1 MSAGR
6 IVPRAVVI
14 QSDDWGF
21 CAWVPDESAYRALAG
36 TPAFRSSAGR
46 VYGRSTLESAHD
58 VTKLAEVLL
67 SVQGGDGLSP
77 VLQANTV
84 MAAPDFG
91 RMVPP
96 FPPGPLPL
104 IGHPEKPS
112 RWRRPGLWEA
122 VARAMAAGVWWPELH
137 GLHHVPEHAWLE
149 ALRRGDADATQ
160 ALVYQC
166 TVCEAV
172 EASGEYARNEPD
184 QTRQLNLA
192 HATELFRSGFDRA
205 PLSLCP
211 PDYRWDEALELE
223 AERLGITIVQG
234 KAEQVRPLLR
244 VRRKLIPSK
253 WPHVRGNRFYTP
265 PRIAFEPRGE
275 RDGPLGPSATHARV
289 IEEWEKGRPA
299 VISTHRVNY
308 AHLEE
313 AWSGQGRAALS
324 DLLQRLAADRA
335 VFLTDAELRDLTFR
349 GFSVR
354 PVPGGAPIERR
365 VTTSGMIELSPV

>member
-6 IVPRAVVI
+6 IVPRAVVLE
-14 QSDDWGF
+14 SDDWGF
-21 CAWVPDESAYRALAG
+21 CAWVPDEPAYRALAN
-36 TPAFRSSAGR
+36 TPAFRTPAGR
-46 VYGRSTLESAHD
+46 VYGRSTLESAAD
-58 VTKLAEVLL
+58 VTKLADVLL
-67 SVQGGDGLSP
+67 SVHGGDGLPP

-91 RMVPP
+91 RVVAPY
-96 FPPGPLPL
+96 PPGPLPL
-104 IGHPEKPS
+104 VAHPDKPN
-112 RWRRPGLWEA
+112 RWRRPGLWQA
-122 VARAMAAGVWWPELH
+122 VERAVAAGVWWPELH
-137 GLHHVPEHAWLE
+137 GLHHVPEHAWLG

-160 ALVYQC
+160 ALMYQV

-172 EASGEYARNEPD
+172 EASGEYARSEPGE
-184 QTRQLNLA
+184 TRMRNLA
-192 HATELFRSGFDRA
+192 HAVELFQSGFGRA

-211 PDYRWDEALELE
+211 PDYRWDEALEHE
-223 AERLGITIVQG
+223 AERLGIAILQG
-234 KAEQVRPLLR
+234 KAEQMRPLLR
-244 VRRKLIPSK
+244 VRRKLLPAK

-275 RDGPLGPSATHARV
+275 KDGPLGPTATYARV

-313 AWSGQGRAALS
+313 AWSAQGRAALA
-324 DLLQRLAADRA
+324 DLLNRLVADRA

-349 GFSVR
+349 GVSVR
-354 PVPGGAPIERR
+354 QVPGGAAIERR
-365 VTTSGMIELSPV
+365 LTASGMIELSAV

>member
-21 CAWVPDESAYRALAG
+21 CAWVPDEPAYRALAG
-36 TPAFRSSAGR
+36 TPAFRSPAGR

-84 MAAPDFG
+84 MAVPDFG
-91 RMVPP
+91 RLVPP

-104 IGHPEKPS
+104 IAHPEKPS

-137 GLHHVPEHAWLE
+137 GLHHVPEHAWLG

-172 EASGEYARNEPD
+172 EASGEYAGSEPA
-184 QTRQLNLA
+184 QTRQLNLT
-192 HATELFRSGFDRA
+192 HAAELFREGFGRA

-211 PDYRWDEALELE
+211 PDYRWDETLELE
-223 AERLGITIVQG
+223 AERLGITILQG

-289 IEEWEKGRPA
+289 IGEWEKGRPA

-313 AWSGQGRAALS
+313 AWSAQGRAALS
-324 DLLQRLAADRA
+324 DLLQRLTADRA
-335 VFLTDAELRDLTFR
+335 VFVTDAELRDLTFR

-365 VTTSGMIELSPV
+365 LTASGMIELSPV

>member
-6 IVPRAVVI
+6 IVPRAVVLE
-14 QSDDWGF
+14 SDDWGF
-21 CAWVPDESAYRALAG
+21 CAWVPDEPAYRALAN
-36 TPAFRSSAGR
+36 TPAFRTPAGR
-46 VYGRSTLESAHD
+46 VYGRSTLESAQD

-67 SVQGGDGLSP
+67 SVRGGDGLPP

-104 IGHPEKPS
+104 IAHPERPN
-112 RWRRPGLWEA
+112 RWRRPGLWPA
-122 VARAMAAGVWWPELH
+122 VDRAVTAGVWWPSCT
-137 GLHHVPEHAWLE
+137 GSITCPSTPGSGA
-149 ALRRGDADATQ
+149 AARRLRRHQ
-160 ALVYQC
+160 ALVYQV

-172 EASGEYARNEPD
+172 EASGEYARSEPAE
-184 QTRQLNLA
+184 TRQRDLVRA
-192 HATELFRSGFDRA
+192 VELFRNGFGRP

-211 PDYRWDEALELE
+211 PDYRWDETLELE
-223 AERLGITIVQG
+223 AEGLGITIVQG
-234 KAEQVRPLLR
+234 KAEQMRPLLHF
-244 VRRKLIPSK
+244 RRKLLPAK

-265 PRIAFEPRGE
+265 PRITFEPRGE
-275 RDGPLGPSATHARV
+275 KDGPLGPAATHARV
-289 IEEWEKGRPA
+289 MEEWEKGRPA

-313 AWSGQGRAALS
+313 AWSAQGRAALA
-324 DLLQRLAADRA
+324 DLLNRLVADRA

-354 PVPGGAPIERR
+354 QVPGGAPIERR
-365 VTTSGMIELSPV
+365 LTASGMIELSAV